1 MIRVRSRS
9 KEKSRCQIV
18 IDLEESPYVLEKGSI
33 IGRKYEYVELIS
45 EGTFGRVLR
54 VRDLNTNVVRAL
66 KVKM

>member
-1 MIRVRSRS
+1 
-9 KEKSRCQIV
+9 V